1 MAIYNLGYIFYT
13 FNVSYI
19 KMKEGN
25 YIFIIGILIAACIGL
40 YNGMNLS
47 LGNIFWIFIVG
58 LMIYGAIATLTNK
71 W

>member
-1 MAIYNLGYIFYT
+1 VAIYNLGYIFYII
-13 FNVSYI
+13 NVSYI

>member
-1 MAIYNLGYIFYT
+1 
-13 FNVSYI
+13 
-19 KMKEGN
+19 MKEGN

-47 LGNIFWIFIVG
+47 LGNIFWIFFGG
-58 LMIYGAIATLTNK
+58 LMIYGLIGSITNK